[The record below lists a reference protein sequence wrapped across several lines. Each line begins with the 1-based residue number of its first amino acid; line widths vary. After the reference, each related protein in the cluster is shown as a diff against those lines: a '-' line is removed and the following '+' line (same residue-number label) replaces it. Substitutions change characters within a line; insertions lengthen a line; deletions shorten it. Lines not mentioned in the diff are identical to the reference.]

1 MLYCF
6 SYSIYIVYKWQTKDK
21 TPQSSNVNAMNL
33 SQNSRFSWNVFF
45 SRKTIWNLLEFIS
58 IWTQAFTKIDQK
70 KHKIEQICIWS
81 LLMTG
86 LMININI
93 NLHYQYS
100 ISVADTQ
107 TSPLAKCPKRRG
119 ARRNSCFRRP
129 RLSVIVADAYINNWF
144 SS

>member
-1 MLYCF
+1 MTDKRQDATKF
-6 SYSIYIVYKWQTKDK
+6 KWPSY
-21 TPQSSNVNAMNL
+21 VNAINL
-33 SQNSRFSWNVFF
+33 SQNSRFSGNVFF

-58 IWTQAFTKIDQK
+58 RWTQAFTKIDQK

-107 TSPLAKCPKRRG
+107 MSPLPKCPKRRG
-119 ARRNSCFRRP
+119 ARRHSCFRRP